1 MTQYYIKTSLGY
13 IKLYLQDSEVTIGCY
28 GQRYNNGNRLYN
40 DWHLLTIDQ
49 KLTIKQH
56 YQTKY
61 GKRTSYSKPDAFK
74 VLTETQIYYLLTSK
88 I

>member
-1 MTQYYIKTSLGY
+1 MTKYYIKTSLGY
-13 IKLYLQDSEVTIGCY
+13 IELYLQDSEVTIGVN
-28 GQRYNNGNRLYN
+28 GQKYNNGNRLYN

-61 GKRTSYSKPDAFK
+61 GKRTNYSKPDAFK
-74 VLTETQIYYLLTSK
+74 VLNELQIITLLSTK
-88 I
+88 N

>member
-1 MTQYYIKTSLGY
+1 MTQYYIKTGLEY
-13 IKLYLQDSEVTIGCY
+13 NKLYLRDSEVTIGVN
-28 GQRYNNGNRLYN
+28 GQKYNNGNRLYN

-56 YQTKY
+56 YQNKY

>member
-1 MTQYYIKTSLGY
+1 MTKTKYYIKTSLGY
-13 IKLYLQDSEVTIGCY
+13 IELYLQDSEVTINKY
-28 GQRYNNGNRLYN
+28 GQRYNNGIRLYN

-56 YQTKY
+56 YQNKY

-74 VLTETQIYYLLTSK
+74 VLNELQIITLLS
-88 I
+88 

>member
-1 MTQYYIKTSLGY
+1 MTQYYIKTGLGY
-13 IKLYLQDSEVTIGCY
+13 IKLYLRDSEVTIGVN
-28 GQRYNNGNRLYN
+28 GQKYNNGNRLYN

-56 YQTKY
+56 YQNKY

>member
-1 MTQYYIKTSLGY
+1 MTQYYIKTGLGY
-13 IKLYLQDSEVTIGCY
+13 IKLYLRDFEVTIGVN
-28 GQRYNNGNRLYN
+28 GQKYNNGNRLYN

-74 VLTETQIYYLLTSK
+74 VLNELQIITLLS
-88 I
+88 

>member
-1 MTQYYIKTSLGY
+1 MTKYYIKTGLGY
-13 IKLYLQDSEVTIGCY
+13 IELYLKDSEVTIGLN
-28 GQRYNNGNRLYN
+28 GQKYNNGNRLYN
-40 DWHLLTIDQ
+40 DWEILTIDQ

-56 YQTKY
+56 YQNKY

-88 I
+88 N